1 METESTKTT
10 GAQGEAKTAKK
21 EGTFMEMCMSCCGD
35 KAKMEEMGK
44 MMKNCCGDKT
54 KMEDMSKMMKDRCA
68 GMPIPEEMR
77 KKWKDCC
84 TPSNKQP

>member
-21 EGTFMEMCMSCCGD
+21 EGSFMEMCMSCCGD

-44 MMKNCCGDKT
+44 MMKSCCGDKT
-54 KMEDMSKMMKDRCA
+54 KMEDMIKMMKDCGGDPSKMA
-68 GMPIPEEMR
+68 DMGKMM
-77 KKWKDCC
+77 KNCC
-84 TPSNKQP
+84 K

>member
-10 GAQGEAKTAKK
+10 GAQGEAKTGKK
-21 EGTFMEMCMSCCGD
+21 GGSLMEMCMSCCGD

-44 MMKNCCGDKT
+44 MMKNFCGDKA
-54 KMEDMSKMMKDRCA
+54 KMDGMIKMMKDCGG

-77 KKWKDCC
+77 KKWMDCC
-84 TPSNKQP
+84 QTEKQK

>member
-21 EGTFMEMCMSCCGD
+21 GGSFMEMCMSCCGD
-35 KAKMEEMGK
+35 NAKMEEMGK

-54 KMEDMSKMMKDRCA
+54 KMEDMIKMMKDCGGDPSKMA
-68 GMPIPEEMR
+68 DMGKMM
-77 KKWKDCC
+77 KNCC
-84 TPSNKQP
+84 K

>member
-21 EGTFMEMCMSCCGD
+21 EGSFMEMCMSCCGD

-44 MMKNCCGDKT
+44 MMKSCCGDKT
-54 KMEDMSKMMKDRCA
+54 KMEDMIKMMKDCGGDPSKMA
-68 GMPIPEEMR
+68 DMGKMM
-77 KKWKDCC
+77 KSCC
-84 TPSNKQP
+84 K

>member
-21 EGTFMEMCMSCCGD
+21 ESSFMEMCMSCCDD

-44 MMKNCCGDKT
+44 MMKNCCGDKA
-54 KMEDMSKMMKDRCA
+54 KMENMVKMMKDCGGDPSKMA
-68 GMPIPEEMR
+68 DMGKMM
-77 KKWKDCC
+77 KNCC
-84 TPSNKQP
+84 K

>member
-10 GAQGEAKTAKK
+10 GTQGEAKTGKK
-21 EGTFMEMCMSCCGD
+21 EGSFMEKCMSCCGD
-35 KAKMEEMGK
+35 PAKMEQMGK
-44 MMKNCCGDKT
+44 MMK
-54 KMEDMSKMMKDRCA
+54 EHCA

-84 TPSNKQP
+84 QTQKN